1 MKRPKLVPRPRRPVP
16 ASEDQCSQEDSERE
30 AEAMQ
35 LQTLKQRK
43 SAKNKRLK
51 EALEGVR
58 TFPDLLRLFRIRE
71 CDYVLIGDGSCTGN
85 WNYQAGWACVAI
97 NVQNNERQEV
107 YGGAN
112 MGTNILSEMM
122 AYIYAFH
129 WLSRK
134 KESSTMYVD
143 VFTDCEY
150 VVQAAENSHRR
161 KAYREV
167 WHMVDAYKR
176 SGMIIRWHWI
186 PRDTLDLNQLS
197 HNLANLA
204 RVAMKELGAQ
214 AISSMDVESINDLT
228 PNRNEEVETQ

>member
-1 MKRPKLVPRPRRPVP
+1 MTKKRKKKEGEKL
-16 ASEDQCSQEDSERE
+16 
-30 AEAMQ
+30 
-35 LQTLKQRK
+35 
-43 SAKNKRLK
+43 KRDL
-51 EALEGVR
+51 ARVR
-58 TFPDLLRLFRIRE
+58 TIPDLLRLFQIRE
-71 CDYVLIGDGSCTGN
+71 CNYVLIGDGSCTGN
-85 WNYQAGWACVAI
+85 WNYQAGWACMAI
-97 NVQNNERQEV
+97 NVQWGDRQLV
-107 YGGAN
+107 YGAAN
-112 MGTNILSEMM
+112 MGTNILAEMM

-134 KESSTMYVD
+134 KESSVMYVD

-161 KAYREV
+161 KAYREI

-204 RVAMKELGAQ
+204 R
-214 AISSMDVESINDLT
+214 
-228 PNRNEEVETQ
+228 